1 MKIIKDISIIVENS
15 LSMGFGLRDGVL
27 LFLLSLV
34 TTLMEI
40 FGVTMFLPIFQFV
53 RLNGD
58 IHALIDESAIWEYM
72 MMLFNFIGI
81 DVTLHVLLIIAFFL
95 LSSRQII
102 NYIRL
107 IYIAYISSN
116 LSRKL
121 RNKIFFA
128 YLNADTSFHDN
139 LSTGELVNVVVT
151 ETRAAISGV
160 ILPIE
165 LVLNFVLLLS
175 YLFVLLALSLEM
187 TIAALIVLLIAIY
200 IPKRWVNQTAD
211 TGRKVVEA
219 NSQLTEFLVERL
231 KSPRLVRLSGTE
243 DAESHEYFLL
253 TKNQMD
259 KAMITAKLMGK
270 TSVVLEPIIIG
281 FSLVFIYVSFSII
294 NMSIEVMGLY
304 LLIILRLTPVTKGIV
319 VLWQSIQYVLGPIE
333 TVKQR
338 LVSMH
343 NAVEIDDGTEDFLK
357 FNKNIELINIE
368 YRHPGA
374 RKIALKG
381 VNLKITQGSFV
392 AIVGPSGSGK
402 STLIDILSRLRRPIN
417 GEMLIDN
424 NPVEKYTLK
433 SIRNSISYAPQNP
446 QIFNGTIKNHIGYG
460 KSNASELEIVYASK
474 ISDAD
479 SFIQE
484 LPEKYNTL
492 ITEDALNFS
501 GGQKQRLDL
510 ARALVKKS
518 QILILD
524 EPTSN
529 LDAEST
535 KIFNESLKKILDTK
549 EVTVIVVTHYFKDI
563 IDADK
568 IFVMNNGTISSEGK
582 HADLIKID
590 NWYNKSWKIQDGR
603 GD

>member
-1 MKIIKDISIIVENS
+1 MKISRDISVLIKNA
-15 LSMGFGLRDGVL
+15 LLMGFSFRNGVS
-27 LFLLSLV
+27 LFLLSLGS
-34 TTLMEI
+34 TFMEI
-40 FGVTMFLPIFQFV
+40 FGVTMFLPIFQFI
-53 RLNGD
+53 RLKGD
-58 IHALIDESAIWEYM
+58 IQALSSESNTWEYVITF
-72 MMLFNFIGI
+72 FNFMGI
-81 DVTLHVLLIIAFFL
+81 EITLYSLLIIAFFL

>member
-1 MKIIKDISIIVENS
+1 
-15 LSMGFGLRDGVL
+15 
-27 LFLLSLV
+27 
-34 TTLMEI
+34 
-40 FGVTMFLPIFQFV
+40 
-53 RLNGD
+53 
-58 IHALIDESAIWEYM
+58 
-72 MMLFNFIGI
+72 
-81 DVTLHVLLIIAFFL
+81 LLIIAFFL

-107 IYIAYISSN
+107 IYIAYVSSN